1 MDTCSTNTSKPQSR
15 FSKVPS
21 APYNKMFS
29 TKEKFEKSTNNN
41 KMNLS
46 LGMLYDEEGKL
57 ISFSSVEQS
66 EKMILDLNM
75 NKEYP
80 PITGMPEF
88 CSAIQNLFFPQ
99 DSDVVKEGRILT
111 AHTITGGAALR
122 VCAEVINRFLPKKIH
137 LSNLTFL
144 PYKNIFTNLEIC
156 YYPYYNSET
165 KSLDVDA
172 FLEYLYKIE
181 NNSII
186 CLQLSS
192 HNPTALD
199 FDKESWDR
207 ICEVMKNKSHLALFD
222 AAYLGYGNGDI
233 CSDLYPIHKFAENK
247 IEMFIC
253 YSSAKNFANYSDDVG
268 ALMVVMNKKEPVMKL
283 KTHLVVI
290 NRSLFSFVSLYG
302 SRVIERI
309 LNTNLKQ
316 VWLEDQ
322 KSVYKRITELRSEII
337 SEIEKEG
344 VNINI
349 NFLKSQKGIYIFLD
363 LNENQVDRLAEEFGI
378 FLCDNGRLNISGMKK
393 HQIAYFVQSL
403 KTVLN

>member
-1 MDTCSTNTSKPQSR
+1 MLSNSKIKIHSR
-15 FSKVPS
+15 FSGVQS
-21 APYNKMFS
+21 IPYNKMFS
-29 TKEKFEKSTNNN
+29 IKEKFEKSTNEN

-46 LGMLYDEEGKL
+46 LGMLYNDKGKL
-57 ISFSSVEQS
+57 ITFNSVEQA
-66 EKMILDLNM
+66 EKIILDLNM

-80 PITGMPEF
+80 PISGMPEF

-99 DSDVVKEGRILT
+99 ESDVVKEGRLLI
-111 AHTITGGAALR
+111 AHTVTGGAALR

-144 PYKNIFTNLEIC
+144 PYKNIFSNLEIC
-156 YYPYYNSET
+156 YYPYYNSEI
-165 KSLDVDA
+165 KALDVEA
-172 FLEYLYKIE
+172 FIEYLNKID

-207 ICEVMKNKSHLALFD
+207 ICEIMKKKSHLALFD
-222 AAYLGYGNGDI
+222 VAYLGYGNGDI
-233 CSDLYPIHKFAENK
+233 TSDLYPIHKFADNK

-253 YSSAKNFANYSDDVG
+253 YSSAKNFANYSDDIG
-268 ALMVVMNKKEPVMKL
+268 ALMVVMNKKDPVMKL
-283 KTHLVVI
+283 KTNLVVI

-309 LNTNLKQ
+309 LNTELKQ

-322 KSVYKRITELRSEII
+322 KSVYERISGLRSEII
-337 SEIEKEG
+337 LEIEKSG

-349 NFLKSQKGIYIFLD
+349 SFLKSQKGIYIFLD
-363 LNENQVDRLAEEFGI
+363 LNENQVDTLAEEFSI
-378 FLCDNGRLNISGMKK
+378 FLCDNGRLNISGMRRD
-393 HQIAYFVQSL
+393 QIAYFVKSL
-403 KTVLN
+403 KSVLN